1 MIKKTKKVSGKTKSN
16 FQKILFPGLILL
28 FFLTS
33 CGQDAPEE
41 TNEEPTRPV
50 VTATAQKRDLSSK
63 RTVTAPVIAYK
74 RVYITARI
82 SGQVLELPFEE
93 GDRVGE
99 GQLLA
104 RLDTRRQQAQLRQ
117 AEANYEEARKN
128 FERSQKLYEEEV
140 ISPADFEMAVQ
151 RLETTQSEVEFWKA
165 EVEYGDIHSPI
176 NAVVADKLVE
186 IGTTVSENE
195 RLFTIEDHDLL
206 VVRPGVPETDV
217 AHLEKGQEVDMKFDV
232 FPGESFTGVVRRI
245 FPSADAITR
254 LFTVEVEVDQ
264 RQASRPV
271 RPGYLA
277 RIHFVTD
284 DRTDVLAI
292 PPEAISRRNET
303 THVFVI
309 SDDEAKVS
317 KRTVETG
324 VERDGWIQVIS
335 GLEEGEK
342 VAAGNLDPLDDGI
355 KIREVGTFRRYGFR
369 E

>member
-1 MIKKTKKVSGKTKSN
+1 MTYKIQKAPGRIRDNYQKVM
-16 FQKILFPGLILL
+16 LPGLMLL

-33 CGQDAPEE
+33 CGHEATQE
-41 TNEEPTRPV
+41 TDEDPARAV
-50 VTATAQKRDLSSK
+50 VTATAQKRDLSST

-74 RVYITARI
+74 RVYITART
-82 SGQVLELPFEE
+82 SGQVLEVPFEE
-93 GDRVGE
+93 GDRVRR
-99 GQLLA
+99 GQLLS
-104 RLDTRRQQAQLRQ
+104 RLDTRRQQAQLQQ

-128 FERSQKLYEEEV
+128 FERSRKLYEEEV
-140 ISPADFEMAVQ
+140 ISPADFELAQ
-151 RLETTQSEVEFWKA
+151 QKLKTTQSEVEFWKA
-165 EVEYGDIHSPI
+165 EVEFGEIHAPI

-186 IGTTVSENE
+186 IGTSVSENQ

-245 FPSADAITR
+245 FPSADVITR

-264 RQASRPV
+264 HQASRPV

-292 PPEAISRRNET
+292 PPEAISRRDET
-303 THVFVI
+303 IQVFVV

-324 VERDGWIQVIS
+324 VERDGWIQIIS

-342 VAAGNLDPLDDGI
+342 VAAGNLDALDDGS